1 MLGNFEP
8 FKVNF
13 TKESVNIKPSFF
25 IHFKLPILHKSN
37 RMLLSKVILKL
48 LTELNYYKLPK
59 VKHGNRKKK
68 RSSRDHM
75 FYWSI
80 YRWETPINSVWI
92 EVTKRKENWHLG
104 TLGGQNVIMAIPS
117 ELEFVLVQV
126 CQMAPILW
134 KLLTIWLN

>member
-1 MLGNFEP
+1 MAIEKN
-8 FKVNF
+8 
-13 TKESVNIKPSFF
+13 
-25 IHFKLPILHKSN
+25 
-37 RMLLSKVILKL
+37 
-48 LTELNYYKLPK
+48 
-59 VKHGNRKKK
+59 

-104 TLGGQNVIMAIPS
+104 TLGGQNVIMAIAS

-134 KLLTIWLN
+134 KLLTTYQTNKTTICSTLLDMTGVFWHYCSQ

>member
-1 MLGNFEP
+1 MAIEKN
-8 FKVNF
+8 
-13 TKESVNIKPSFF
+13 
-25 IHFKLPILHKSN
+25 
-37 RMLLSKVILKL
+37 
-48 LTELNYYKLPK
+48 
-59 VKHGNRKKK
+59 

-134 KLLTIWLN
+134 KLLTTYQTNKTTICSTMLDMTGIFGITDLSKIAKDSLEMHQNFKLR